1 MLDFK
6 RLNEVIR
13 DSGITKS
20 FIATHFGKQRS
31 MLNNWEKEKSKPSD
45 EEIQELATLLGVSV
59 DYLEGKSDI
68 KKRPAP
74 KGQTLP
80 AAQQELLNAID
91 GFSLSELRKVR
102 EYAEFVKSQRK
113 K

>member
-1 MLDFK
+1 MLNFK

-31 MLNNWEKEKSKPSD
+31 MLNNWEKGKSTPSD
-45 EEIQELATLLGVSV
+45 EDIQELAALLGVSA

-68 KKRPAP
+68 KKGLPQKGRPC
-74 KGQTLP
+74 
-80 AAQQELLNAID
+80 LLRSKNFLVQSMA
-91 GFSLSELRKVR
+91 SLL
-102 EYAEFVKSQRK
+102 KS
-113 K
+113 